1 MTDSK
6 TIGVQLSLEDTD
18 AEYKA
23 FVDKFKPKKTTD
35 DCYTPPNIYE
45 AVKDWVCNE
54 YGVNPDNIVRP
65 FWPGGDYERF
75 PYKKDS
81 VVVDNPPFSIISKIA
96 TWYANNDISFFLFA
110 PYLTNLS
117 IAGGDARIQHV
128 ITQTSITYEN
138 GANVATAFITNMDK
152 WFIRSVPV
160 LAELIETINKENL
173 KKQKRQVPKYSYPDE
188 VLTSADVGYLCKHG
202 IEIKIPADSVSFI
215 RSLES
220 QRPTGKTLFGAGYLL
235 SERAAAE
242 RAAAERAAAER
253 AAAERAAA
261 IRWKLSEAERNIVS
275 NLTGTAEWSAVD

>member
-1 MTDSK
+1 MSDSK
-6 TIGVQLSLEDTD
+6 TIGVQLTLEDAD

-54 YGVNPDNIVRP
+54 YGINPDNIVRP

-96 TWYANNDISFFLFA
+96 KWYANNDIPFFLFA

-138 GANVATAFITNMDK
+138 DAKVATAFITNMDK
-152 WFIRSVPV
+152 WFIRSAPG
-160 LAELIETINKENL
+160 LAEIIETLDKENL
-173 KKQKRQVPKYSYPDE
+173 SKVKRKVPKYSYPNE
-188 VLTSADVGYLCKHG
+188 VLTSADVGHLCKCG
-202 IEIKIPADSVSFI
+202 IDIRIPADSVKFI
-215 RSLES
+215 GQLEY
-220 QRPTGKTLFGAGYLL
+220 QKPTGKKLFGSGYLL
-235 SERAAAE
+235 SE

-275 NLTGTAEWSAVD
+275 NLTGTAEWSTVN

>member
-1 MTDSK
+1 MAENK
-6 TIGVQLSLEDTD
+6 TIGVQLTLEDTD

-96 TWYANNDISFFLFA
+96 TFYTSLEIPFFLFT
-110 PYLTNLS
+110 PYLTNLG
-117 IAGGDARIQHV
+117 IGRGDKRIQHV
-128 ITQTSITYEN
+128 ITQTTITYEN

-173 KKQKRQVPKYSYPDE
+173 KKQKKQLPKYSYPDE
-188 VLTSADVGYLCKHG
+188 VLTSADVGYLCKYG

-220 QRPTGKTLFGAGYLL
+220 QRPQGKTLFGAGYLL

-242 RAAAERAAAER
+242 RAAAK
-253 AAAERAAA
+253 
-261 IRWKLSEAERNIVS
+261 RWELSDAERNIVN
-275 NLTGTAEWSAVD
+275 NLTGTAEWSVVN

>member
-1 MTDSK
+1 MADSK
-6 TIGVQLSLEDTD
+6 TIGVQLTLEDTD

-54 YGVNPDNIVRP
+54 YGINPDNIVRP

-96 TWYANNDISFFLFA
+96 TWYANNDIPFFLFA

-128 ITQTSITYEN
+128 ITRVDITYEN
-138 GANVATAFITNMDK
+138 GAKVATAFITNMDR

-160 LAELIETINKENL
+160 LAEIIETLDKENL
-173 KKQKRQVPKYSYPDE
+173 SKVKRKVPKYSYPNE
-188 VLTSADVGYLCKHG
+188 VLTSADVGHLCKCG
-202 IEIKIPADSVSFI
+202 IDIRIPADSVKFI
-215 RSLES
+215 RQLEC
-220 QRPTGKTLFGAGYLL
+220 QKPTGKTLFGSGYLL

-253 AAAERAAA
+253 AAAT
-261 IRWKLSEAERNIVS
+261 RWKLSEAERNIVS
-275 NLTGTAEWSAVD
+275 NLTGTAEWSTVD

>member
-1 MTDSK
+1 MADSK
-6 TIGVQLSLEDTD
+6 TIGVQLTLEDTD

-54 YGVNPDNIVRP
+54 YGINPDNIVRP

-96 TWYANNDISFFLFA
+96 KWYANNDIPFFLFA

-117 IAGGDARIQHV
+117 IGRGDARIQHV
-128 ITQTSITYEN
+128 ITQVTITYEN
-138 GANVATAFITNMDK
+138 GAKIVTAFITNMDR

-160 LAELIETINKENL
+160 LAEIIETIDKENL
-173 KKQKRQVPKYSYPDE
+173 RQQKRQVPKYSYPDE
-188 VLTSADVGYLCKHG
+188 VLTSSDVGYLCKHG
-202 IEIKIPADSVSFI
+202 IEIKIPFNSVSFI

-253 AAAERAAA
+253 AAAT
-261 IRWKLSEAERNIVS
+261 RWELSEAERNIVS
-275 NLTGTAEWSAVD
+275 NLAGTAEWSTVD